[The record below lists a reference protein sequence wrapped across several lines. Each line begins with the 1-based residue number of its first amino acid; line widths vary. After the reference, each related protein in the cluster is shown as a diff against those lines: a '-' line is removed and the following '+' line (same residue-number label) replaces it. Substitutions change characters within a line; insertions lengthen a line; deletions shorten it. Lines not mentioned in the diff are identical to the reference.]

1 MLQEKALELAQS
13 VPNSTAQPDFSGLW
27 KNQMGST
34 MNLSVSGTD
43 IDGLYTSASSAGGP
57 PIAGTL
63 KGFVAGDLIS
73 FLVLWPGGS
82 QTAWVGQMTGSEA
95 QPVIRTLWHLVT
107 NVPDPDEPKELWTS
121 TYAGADEFTR

>member
-1 MLQEKALELAQS
+1 MLHEKALALAES
-13 VPNSTAQPDFSGLW
+13 AANSTASPDFSGLW
-27 KNQMGST
+27 RNQMRST
-34 MNLSVSGTD
+34 VDLNVNGNDVSGV
-43 IDGLYTSASSAGGP
+43 YTSASSSGGG
-57 PIAGTL
+57 PIAGSL

-82 QTAWVGQMTGSEA
+82 QTAWVGQMIGTDA

-107 NVPDPDEPKELWTS
+107 NVPDPNEPTELWTS